1 MSDNEKRL
9 FGDQF
14 DETRSSKVKRRRTRL
29 SGQWDDW
36 DSGVTAWMY
45 DYDEIRERDIVVAEI
60 EP

>member
-1 MSDNEKRL
+1 M
-9 FGDQF
+9 
-14 DETRSSKVKRRRTRL
+14 